1 MLRLLTAALLALLPG
16 LAFAAPAGSV
26 DPRAGGVTIALGEW
40 SVVPEAPAIRPG
52 RVTFVVTNRGE
63 VVHGFRIKQE
73 RDGGKGGD
81 RVEARGIS
89 LRPGQTGRL
98 TMTLPAGT
106 YSIEC
111 FVEGH
116 DDLGMERVF
125 RVGADAP
132 LVAPTPRAPGGTAVR
147 IESFAF
153 RPGTLRTKVGAT
165 VKWTNTDPAPHT
177 VTSTSG
183 APLSSPQL
191 GKGRSFTHRFDRAG
205 TFAYLCAIHPAMKG
219 RVIVSRP

>member
-1 MLRLLTAALLALLPG
+1 MLRLLVAAPLALLPG
-16 LAFAAPAGSV
+16 LSFAAPAA
-26 DPRAGGVTIALGEW
+26 DPRAGGVTMALGEW

-52 RVTFVVTNRGE
+52 RVTFVVMNRGT

-81 RVEARGIS
+81 RIEARGIS

-98 TMTLPAGT
+98 TVTLPAGT

-125 RVGADAP
+125 RVSAEQHSSLPTTRSQSHRVHSPTRQSSHGA
-132 LVAPTPRAPGGTAVR
+132 GTAFPDR
-147 IESFAF
+147 RAS
-153 RPGTLRTKVGAT
+153 
-165 VKWTNTDPAPHT
+165 H
-177 VTSTSG
+177 
-183 APLSSPQL
+183 
-191 GKGRSFTHRFDRAG
+191 RSQ
-205 TFAYLCAIHPAMKG
+205 
-219 RVIVSRP
+219 

>member
-1 MLRLLTAALLALLPG
+1 VLRLPTVALLALLPG
-16 LAFAAPAGSV
+16 LALAAPAGSV

-52 RVTFVVTNRGE
+52 RVTFVVTNRGK
-63 VVHGFRIKQE
+63 VVHGFRIKEE

-81 RVEARGIS
+81 RVEARGIL

-98 TMTLPAGT
+98 TVTLPAGT

-125 RVGADAP
+125 RVSAAP
-132 LVAPTPRAPGGTAVR
+132 LVAPKPRAQGGTAVR

-153 RPGTLRTKVGAT
+153 GPGTLRTQVGTT
-165 VKWTNTDPAPHT
+165 VKWTNRDPAPHT

-191 GKGRSFTHRFDRAG
+191 GKGRTFTHRFDRTG

-219 RVIVSRP
+219 RVVVSRP